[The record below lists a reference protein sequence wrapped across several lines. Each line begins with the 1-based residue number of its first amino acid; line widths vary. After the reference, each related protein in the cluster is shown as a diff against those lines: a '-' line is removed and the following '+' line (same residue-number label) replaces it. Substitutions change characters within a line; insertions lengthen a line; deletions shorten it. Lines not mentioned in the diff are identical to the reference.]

1 MAPATR
7 SRKRSWTRTT
17 GGAAL
22 ASIAVIRAAGY
33 SGSSGRYA
41 PPAVTIPSSATTIS
55 TDRSMHTATGT
66 SRPTPRDLRN
76 RASRFTRPASS
87 A

>member
-17 GGAAL
+17 GGEAL
-22 ASIAVIRAAGY
+22 ASIVESLAGGT

-41 PPAVTIPSSATTIS
+41 PPAVTMPSSATTIS
-55 TDRSMHTATGT
+55 TDRSRHTATGT